1 MTEQNKTK
9 IFRQEFGISVRK
21 QRHKLGFSQEKLA
34 EKANVH
40 RTYISSIELGKVEIG
55 IGVAYKV
62 SQALSLPLSRLI
74 KKVEDSI

>member
-55 IGVAYKV
+55 IGVACKV
-62 SQALSLPLSRLI
+62 AEALNLSLSGLM
-74 KKVEDSI
+74 KKVEDKI